1 MKNLSKDKELEGTIP
16 PGFFVGCPEQE
27 FYLEMGKNKVNKI
40 EEYVNG

>member
-1 MKNLSKDKELEGTIP
+1 MKNLKIEPEGKIP

-27 FYLEMGKNKVNKI
+27 FYLEIGKNKADKI

>member
-1 MKNLSKDKELEGTIP
+1 MKNLNKDKKLEGTVS

-27 FYLEMGKNKVNKI
+27 FYLEVNENKADKI